1 MFTKTRSYMLFQNI
15 CRSSAVFCWPSL
27 WPWLPSYLGA
37 DSWSRLTHPL
47 SIVLPWHSWYRQ
59 WYRVTLDTRHMWA
72 GGNLWIHS
80 QRRLSNIFFFFL
92 GGGVTLVSWVQRTQA
107 WPSAN
112 YVRRLAF
119 GQTGSYSVQPILLL
133 AATIGPAG
141 RSRVFFYWV
150 RPASFMGG
158 PNYTAPS
165 CPTATVR
172 LINNTETLVPQIHHL
187 YHRQVLN
194 RLCNFKIIPNL
205 EFPYKGKHSLHVRW
219 LVDIRLK
226 K

>member
-1 MFTKTRSYMLFQNI
+1 MTLTSKLF
-15 CRSSAVFCWPSL
+15 
-27 WPWLPSYLGA
+27 G
-37 DSWSRLTHPL
+37 
-47 SIVLPWHSWYRQ
+47 
-59 WYRVTLDTRHMWA
+59 
-72 GGNLWIHS
+72 
-80 QRRLSNIFFFFL
+80 RRLLFSSYPPPQYRITLALLIQAVIQGDTGYPAHVGWGEFMDTQSKETFQHFFFFFW
-92 GGGVTLVSWVQRTQA
+92 GGVTLVSWVQRTQA

-187 YHRQVLN
+187 YHR
-194 RLCNFKIIPNL
+194 
-205 EFPYKGKHSLHVRW
+205 
-219 LVDIRLK
+219 
-226 K
+226 